1 MDKRHRRQEGCKEHF
16 ILFRL
21 ENMNYGAR
29 TFFLMVC
36 TFALWI
42 NLLTLVLP
50 TLHHHFSLISTAD
63 RQLQFFLIA
72 LTKSF
77 CFYTVFIRTCEYN

>member
-1 MDKRHRRQEGCKEHF
+1 MDERHRRQEGCKEHF
-16 ILFRL
+16 ISFRL
-21 ENMNYGAR
+21 ENMKYGAR

-42 NLLTLVLP
+42 NFFYFGFANTP
-50 TLHHHFSLISTAD
+50 PSFSLISTVD

-77 CFYTVFIRTCEYN
+77 CF